1 MVKISPS
8 ILSADFAKLGEDVK
22 RVSEAGADWIH
33 IDVMD
38 GAFVPNITIGAPVVK
53 ALRDKS
59 DKVFGMPVI
68 KAIRNK
74 TDKVFDVHLMVENPT
89 RFIDDFVEAGSD
101 LITIHYESE
110 VHIDRAIQYVK
121 SKGVKVGLAL
131 NPGTPVCLIKDL
143 IPQLD
148 MVLIMSVNPGF
159 GGQKF
164 IDYSLEKIREVNEFK
179 KKYNNDLMIQV
190 DGGVGANNIKEIV
203 EAGATV
209 VVAGSAVFKDNKIE
223 ENIKLLKESV

>member
-8 ILSADFAKLGEDVK
+8 ILSADFAKLGEDVN

-59 DKVFGMPVI
+59 
-68 KAIRNK
+68 
-74 TDKVFDVHLMVENPT
+74 DKVFDVHLMVENPT

-164 IDYSLEKIREVNEFK
+164 IDYSLEKIREVNELK